1 MSDFSHLLPS
11 IIDKVSCMSD
21 QERIDHLAMQR
32 WIGYTRAR
40 EVSEALESLYNHPRV
55 TRMPNMLLIGR
66 TNNGKTD
73 IVKRFAAKHP
83 AAENLG
89 GEHILAPVI
98 FVQTPPK
105 PTENGF
111 YAEIL
116 RPLMIKPV
124 AGSNDTKRSQ
134 VIDILRA
141 VQLKVLIIDE
151 MHNTLANS
159 SQSQHQFLNLIK
171 YLTNELQVSII
182 GVGDETLL
190 NAVSIDSQ
198 IQNRFEPQILT
209 RWVKGAEFTR
219 LLKSFEKILP
229 LKKASN
235 LSEPLLAAKILSL
248 SEGTIGELSKLLN
261 AAASLAIQSGVEAID
276 LEILNSCQF
285 TPPSQR
291 RRIMGEI

>member
-11 IIDKVSCMSD
+11 IVDKTCCMSD
-21 QERIDHLAMQR
+21 QERIDHLRMQR

-40 EVSEALESLYNHPRV
+40 EISDALEDLYNHPRV
-55 TRMPNMLLIGR
+55 ARMPNMLLIGR

-73 IVKRFAAKHP
+73 MVTRFAAKHP
-83 AAENLG
+83 ATENLG

-105 PTENGF
+105 PTENGI

-124 AGSNDTKRSQ
+124 AGSNDAKRSQ

-151 MHNTLANS
+151 MHNTLGGS
-159 SQSQHQFLNLIK
+159 SQGQHQFLNLIK
-171 YLTNELQVSII
+171 YLTNELRVSIV

-190 NAVSIDSQ
+190 NAVSIDAQ
-198 IQNRFEPQILT
+198 IQNRFVPHILT
-209 RWVKGAEFTR
+209 RWVKGSEFTR

-229 LKKASN
+229 LKNASN
-235 LSEPLLAAKILSL
+235 LSDPLLSAKILSL
-248 SEGTIGELSKLLN
+248 SEGTIGELSTLLN
-261 AAASLAIQSGVEAID
+261 AAAKLAIRSGIEAID
-276 LEILNSCQF
+276 LEIVNACQF

-291 RRIMGEI
+291 RKVIGEI